1 MSEKKETL
9 RDKVLLVA
17 YVGVRDR
24 GDDYLMHVAEH
35 IHDAFRWYED
45 VELILIPEENAND
58 IRLECLNP
66 VLLNEEKYAE
76 VEAAVEKYKKAVDNL
91 LNSEQDEKGN

>member
-1 MSEKKETL
+1 MSNKKETL

-24 GDDYLMHVAEH
+24 GDDYFMYVAKH
-35 IHDAFRWYED
+35 IPDVFERYED
-45 VELILIPEENAND
+45 VELLLIPEESTNG

-76 VEAAVEKYKKAVDNL
+76 VEAAVEKYKKSIDDL
-91 LNSEQDEKGN
+91 LNKEQDEKGN

>member
-1 MSEKKETL
+1 MSNKKETL

-24 GDDYLMHVAEH
+24 GDEYFMYVAEH
-35 IHDAFRWYED
+35 IPDAFERYED
-45 VELILIPEENAND
+45 VELFLIPDENTNV

-76 VEAAVEKYKKAVDNL
+76 VEAAVEKYKKAVDSL
-91 LNSEQDEKGN
+91 LNREQDEKGN